1 VVALAGLRLGV
12 ISAATYTIV
21 VLVAVATSVMAP
33 PLLRL
38 AMSGIDHTA
47 EERLR
52 EQDHARWAGSPLPA
66 GSTAD

>member
-1 VVALAGLRLGV
+1 
-12 ISAATYTIV
+12 
-21 VLVAVATSVMAP
+21 MAP

-52 EQDHARWAGSPLPA
+52 EIDHARWAGNPEPA
-66 GSTAD
+66 RSGTT